1 MISKILPNKLSVS
14 LFKWIIAL
22 FLINIF
28 VINPLGKAAS
38 QAIAGLHDNEIVKI
52 ASLDLISNPLTFIR
66 LAKHA
71 IEKNKLENASLYL
84 DYAEVIEARY
94 NYPPAVKNEILALRT
109 KLKQV
114 KNP

>member
-1 MISKILPNKLSVS
+1 MINKILPSKLAIT
-14 LFKWIIAL
+14 LFKWIIVL

-28 VINPLGKAAS
+28 IINPLGKVAS
-38 QAIAGLHDNEIVKI
+38 KATKGLYDNEIIKI

-66 LAKHA
+66 LAKNA
-71 IEKNKLENASLYL
+71 IENNKLENASLYL
-84 DYAEVIEARY
+84 DYAEVIVARY
-94 NYPPAVKNEILALRT
+94 NYPTSIKNEIYALRA

>member
-1 MISKILPNKLSVS
+1 MLNKILPSKLAIS
-14 LFKWIIAL
+14 LFKWILIL
-22 FLINIF
+22 FLVNIF
-28 VINPLGKAAS
+28 IINPLGKVASKAAAS
-38 QAIAGLHDNEIVKI
+38 LYDNEIVKI
-52 ASLDLISNPLTFIR
+52 ASLDFISNPLTFIR

-84 DYAEVIEARY
+84 DYAEVIGARY
-94 NYPPAVKNEILALRT
+94 NYPPSVKNEIVALRA

>member
-1 MISKILPNKLSVS
+1 MMDKFFPTKLSLS
-14 LFKWIIAL
+14 LFKWIIVL

-28 VINPLGKAAS
+28 IINPLGKVAS
-38 QAIAGLHDNEIVKI
+38 KATAGLYDNEIVKI
-52 ASLDLISNPLTFIR
+52 ATLDLIGNPLTFIR

-71 IEKNKLENASLYL
+71 IEKNKLDNASLYL
-84 DYAEVIEARY
+84 DYAEVIESRY
-94 NYPPAVKNEILALRT
+94 KYPPSVKNEILALRT